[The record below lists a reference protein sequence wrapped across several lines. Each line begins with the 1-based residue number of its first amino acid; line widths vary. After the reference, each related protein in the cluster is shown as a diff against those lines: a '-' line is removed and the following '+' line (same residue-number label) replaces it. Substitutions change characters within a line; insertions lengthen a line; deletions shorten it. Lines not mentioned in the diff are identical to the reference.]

1 MSASKATIP
10 LVATMMVL
18 LMGVILYP
26 QGFANADTYCAK
38 PVGANAAPDC
48 SFSNVKDC
56 RASLK
61 AKGGGRCY
69 KQ

>member
-26 QGFANADTYCAK
+26 QGSANADTYRAK

-48 SFSNVKDC
+48 SLSRELKGKGW
-56 RASLK
+56 RALLQ
-61 AKGGGRCY
+61 AIVVT
-69 KQ
+69 